1 MKRSIA
7 LSILAS
13 LAVTTVQA
21 RASLESRL
29 AALEQELADV
39 KAQLAK
45 QKKQIKK
52 QKRKLN
58 EVRAHDSDDNIK
70 WGVDLRTSI
79 DSISYDMVD
88 GKQRSKN
95 DLMGLRL
102 WLNMAF
108 SPDENNVFKGQLS
121 MNKAFGADFGT

>member
-52 QKRKLN
+52 QKRKLTKC
-58 EVRAHDSDDNIK
+58 VRMTPMTISNGESTCEPLSIAF
-70 WGVDLRTSI
+70 RTI
-79 DSISYDMVD
+79 
-88 GKQRSKN
+88 
-95 DLMGLRL
+95 
-102 WLNMAF
+102 WLTVSN
-108 SPDENNVFKGQLS
+108 
-121 MNKAFGADFGT
+121 GAKMT